1 MHKILYHIGNSNGN
15 LLEKHTAVDNL
26 KGAVKCS
33 LAQLVD
39 IKTIGT
45 AEEIIQNILLYT
57 RLFK

>member
-45 AEEIIQNILLYT
+45 AEGMIQNFL
-57 RLFK
+57 